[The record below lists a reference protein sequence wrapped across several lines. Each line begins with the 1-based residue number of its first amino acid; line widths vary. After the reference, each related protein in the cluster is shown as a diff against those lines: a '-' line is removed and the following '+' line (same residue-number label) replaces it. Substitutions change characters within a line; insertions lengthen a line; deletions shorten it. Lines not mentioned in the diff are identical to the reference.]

1 MITIGLESPDSASSV
16 VSTPDS
22 VSTSSAISATT
33 SARICPHTKAPAAT
47 TNVTIVII
55 ILSNSLK
62 PSYGKI

>member
-1 MITIGLESPDSASSV
+1 MITIGLEN
-16 VSTPDS
+16 PDS

-33 SARICPHTKAPAAT
+33 SARIRPHTKAPAAT